1 VPAENVDVVFGDTDR
16 VQFGMGTYGSRS
28 LVVGG
33 SALSMAANKVILKGR
48 KIAAHQLEAA
58 LEDIVFENGRFSVTG
73 TDRSRAFEEICLSAY
88 VPADYPLETLEPG
101 LEEQA
106 FYDPVNFSFPG
117 GAHIAEV
124 EIDPETGAVRLVA
137 YTAVDDVGTV
147 INPMIVAGQL
157 HGGIVQGAGQALCES
172 AVYDE
177 TSGQLLS
184 GSFMDYCMPRAD
196 MLPHMTTES
205 HSTPCTHTDLG
216 TKGCGEVGTIGS
228 PAAVTN
234 AIVDALSGLGISHV
248 DMPASPNRIWR
259 LIQSASLPQAAE

>member
-1 VPAENVDVVFGDTDR
+1 
-16 VQFGMGTYGSRS
+16 M
-28 LVVGG
+28 
-33 SALSMAANKVILKGR
+33 ILKGR

-58 LEDIVFENGRFSVTG
+58 LEDIVFENGRFSVAG

-88 VPADYPLETLEPG
+88 VPADFPLETLEPG

-124 EIDPETGAVRLVA
+124 EIDPRDRRGAPGTYTRL
-137 YTAVDDVGTV
+137 DDVGTV

-157 HGGIVQGAGQALCES
+157 HGGIVQGVGQALCES

-177 TSGQLLS
+177 ASGQLLS

-196 MLPHMTTES
+196 MLPHMTTET
-205 HSTPCTHTDLG
+205 HSTPCAHTRSWHQGLRRGRHHRLTRRRHQRDRECAVRPWDFPRRHAGDPQPGL
-216 TKGCGEVGTIGS
+216 
-228 PAAVTN
+228 AA
-234 AIVDALSGLGISHV
+234 DAERQP
-248 DMPASPNRIWR
+248 D
-259 LIQSASLPQAAE
+259 QSSRVAEAPI